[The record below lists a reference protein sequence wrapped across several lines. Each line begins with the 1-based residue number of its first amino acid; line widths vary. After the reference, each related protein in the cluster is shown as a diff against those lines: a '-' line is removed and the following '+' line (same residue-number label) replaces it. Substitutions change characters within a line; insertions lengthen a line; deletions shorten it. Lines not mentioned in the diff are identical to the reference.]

1 VILVMESPLLAQLS
15 ARFELISA
23 VMLDSHFLVH
33 HYGENYFPKQ
43 QRTYMI
49 EPGILLM
56 FFTTSI
62 LLALSPG
69 PDNLFV
75 MTQAAQQGRKA
86 GLLVTLGL
94 CTGLLFHTAAVTFG
108 LAALFKAS
116 AVAFTVLK
124 FVGAGYLLYLAWK
137 AFKAGTVTGPAAA
150 ADRLSSAVLYRRGI
164 IMNITNPKVSIF
176 FLAFLPQFTDPTK
189 GPLSAQLLL
198 LGGVFIIATIIVFG
212 AISILAGVFGEQF
225 RQSAFAQKVLNRA
238 AAGIFAGLALKL
250 ALAQR

>member
-1 VILVMESPLLAQLS
+1 
-15 ARFELISA
+15 
-23 VMLDSHFLVH
+23 
-33 HYGENYFPKQ
+33 
-43 QRTYMI
+43 MI
-49 EPGILLM
+49 DTGTMLM

-116 AVAFTVLK
+116 EVAFTFLK
-124 FVGAGYLLYLAWK
+124 FTGAGYLLYLAWK
-137 AFKAGTVTGPAAA
+137 AFRAGAETGPTAA
-150 ADRLSSAVLYRRGI
+150 ADRLDSAVLYRRGI

-176 FLAFLPQFTDPTK
+176 FLAFLPQFADPAK
-189 GPLSAQLLL
+189 GSLPAQILL
-198 LGGVFIIATIIVFG
+198 LGGVFIVATMVVFG
-212 AISILAGVFGEQF
+212 AISILAGVFGEKF
-225 RQSAFAQKVLNRA
+225 RQSVFAQKVLNRA
-238 AAGIFAGLALKL
+238 AAGIFTALALKL

>member
-1 VILVMESPLLAQLS
+1 
-15 ARFELISA
+15 
-23 VMLDSHFLVH
+23 
-33 HYGENYFPKQ
+33 
-43 QRTYMI
+43 MI

-56 FFTTSI
+56 FFSTSI

-116 AVAFTVLK
+116 AIAFSILK
-124 FVGAGYLLYLAWK
+124 LIGAGYLLYLAWK
-137 AFKAGTVTGPAAA
+137 AYQAGTVTGEETA
-150 ADRLSSAVLYRRGI
+150 ADRLNSGVLYRRGI

-176 FLAFLPQFTDPTK
+176 FLAFLPQFADPAK
-189 GPLSAQLLL
+189 GNLATQLLL
-198 LGGVFIIATIIVFG
+198 LGGVFIVATIIVFG
-212 AISILAGVFGEQF
+212 TISILAGVFGERF

-238 AAGIFAGLALKL
+238 AAVIFAGLALKL

>member
-1 VILVMESPLLAQLS
+1 MVDL
-15 ARFELISA
+15 
-23 VMLDSHFLVH
+23 
-33 HYGENYFPKQ
+33 N
-43 QRTYMI
+43 
-49 EPGILLM
+49 ILLM
-56 FFTTSI
+56 FFTTSV

-94 CTGLLFHTAAVTFG
+94 CTGLLFHTAAVTLG

-116 AVAFTVLK
+116 ATAFTILK
-124 FVGAGYLLYLAWK
+124 LTGAGYLLYLAVLS
-137 AFKAGTVTGPAAA
+137 FRAGTETGPLAA
-150 ADRLSSAVLYRRGI
+150 ADHLSSAVLYRRGI

-176 FLAFLPQFTDPTK
+176 FLAFLPQFADPAR
-189 GPLSAQLLL
+189 GHLSAQFLL
-198 LGGVFIIATIIVFG
+198 LGGIFMIATLIIFG
-212 AISILAGVFGEQF
+212 AISLLAGIFGEQF
-225 RQSAFAQKVLNRA
+225 RKSTFAQKVLNRA

>member
-1 VILVMESPLLAQLS
+1 MI
-15 ARFELISA
+15 
-23 VMLDSHFLVH
+23 D
-33 HYGENYFPKQ
+33 PK
-43 QRTYMI
+43 
-49 EPGILLM
+49 ILLM
-56 FFTTSI
+56 FFTTSA

-124 FVGAGYLLYLAWK
+124 FAGAGYLLYLAWLSFR
-137 AFKAGTVTGPAAA
+137 ARTETGPAAV
-150 ADRLSSAVLYRRGI
+150 ADRPSSAALYRRGI

-176 FLAFLPQFTDPTK
+176 FLAFLPQFADPTK

-212 AISILAGVFGEQF
+212 AISILAGVFGERF

>member
-1 VILVMESPLLAQLS
+1 MI
-15 ARFELISA
+15 
-23 VMLDSHFLVH
+23 D
-33 HYGENYFPKQ
+33 PK
-43 QRTYMI
+43 
-49 EPGILLM
+49 ILLM
-56 FFTTSI
+56 FFTTSV

-116 AVAFTVLK
+116 ATAFTVLK
-124 FVGAGYLLYLAWK
+124 FTGAGYLLYLAVLSLRTG
-137 AFKAGTVTGPAAA
+137 AETGPLAA
-150 ADRLSSAVLYRRGI
+150 ADHLGSAVLYRRGI

-176 FLAFLPQFTDPTK
+176 FLAFLPQFVDPSK
-189 GPLSAQLLL
+189 GHLSAQFLL
-198 LGGVFIIATIIVFG
+198 LGGVFMIATMIVFG

-225 RQSAFAQKVLNRA
+225 RKSAFAQKVLNRA

-250 ALAQR
+250 ALAQRG